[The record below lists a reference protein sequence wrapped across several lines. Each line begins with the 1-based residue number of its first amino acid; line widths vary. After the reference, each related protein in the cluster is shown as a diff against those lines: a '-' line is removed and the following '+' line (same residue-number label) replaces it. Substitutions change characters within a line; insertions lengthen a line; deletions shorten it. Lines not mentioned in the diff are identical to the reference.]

1 MSNFR
6 RALRTT
12 VAWIVGIE
20 LFWAGE
26 SAFAQPVAGPASS
39 GKTKIVLVAGPPSHP
54 YGVHEYNAGCELLA
68 RCLRESGLGIE
79 AVVCRNGWPKDSA
92 IFAGSAAIVFYADG
106 LAHHPILKHFE
117 EVDRLAKQ
125 GVGLA
130 FLHYAVLLP
139 EGKPC
144 DYLKNWIGGCYELN
158 WSVNPYWTAEFKSLP
173 RHPITRGVRPFAIY
187 DEWYYHMRFL
197 PDMKDVTLLLTA
209 TPPESTRQGP
219 DGPHSGNP
227 FVARERGC
235 RSRYHGSGSGPTEV
249 GGSDS
254 PAATSTGIGPT
265 TTTEIRSEW
274 DRVDGWSRSS
284 ACRRPVENPNVRA
297 TRSGTRQTA
306 AARFRPPAMEETT

>member
-20 LFWAGE
+20 LFWAGQ
-26 SAFAQPVAGPASS
+26 SAFAQPVAGPASG

-79 AVVCRNGWPKDSA
+79 AVVCRNGWPTDSA

-106 LAHHPILKHFE
+106 LARHPILKHFE

-139 EGKPC
+139 EGKPW

-158 WSVNPYWTAEFKSLP
+158 WSVNPYWTAEFKTLP
-173 RHPITRGVRPFAIY
+173 QHPITRGVRPFAIY

-197 PDMKDVTLLLTA
+197 PDAVVDGHSA
-209 TPPESTRQGP
+209 GEHASGTRRAAQRQ
-219 DGPHSGNP
+219 S
-227 FVARERGC
+227 FRAREKGDA
-235 RSRYHGSGSGPTEV
+235 GAGIMG
-249 GGSDS
+249 
-254 PAATSTGIGPT
+254 PAAARRRSGVRIHRRRPALELGPRRLPN
-265 TTTEIRSEW
+265 ICSEW

-284 ACRRPVENPNVRA
+284 ACRRSVENPNVRA
-297 TRSGTRQTA
+297 TRSGTR
-306 AARFRPPAMEETT
+306 